1 MNAIWAQAFD
11 ALLTVYKTKIRIS
24 FPIPGVLLK
33 HKEAATAPRVFI
45 EHGNIVFEWLAETS
59 KPSITRGNS
68 RHL

>member
-11 ALLTVYKTKIRIS
+11 ALLTVSKTKIRIS
-24 FPIPGVLLK
+24 FPISSVLLK

-45 EHGNIVFEWLAETS
+45 EPGKIVFEWLSS